1 MTVWNV
7 RLGRRQTFVKVKK
20 ILKKELESMVI
31 VDVRGKQ
38 HQLSEVGFFSL
49 EREKIGAGTTIAL
62 TVSESV
68 TGWRVQLPEVEKSVK
83 ELIVEVQK
91 KIVLGEKS

>member
-38 HQLSEVGFFSL
+38 HQLSEVGFF
-49 EREKIGAGTTIAL
+49 
-62 TVSESV
+62 
-68 TGWRVQLPEVEKSVK
+68 
-83 ELIVEVQK
+83 
-91 KIVLGEKS
+91 